1 MKQSSI
7 SYANAKFA
15 SAAGSCDWSHLKS
28 LVVSVSL
35 LFSSSVVA
43 DELGNILSDNKE
55 LLFDYDFKSNE
66 LESDM
71 LSKSW
76 INPVRLQYSKKYST
90 QFTDRTSR
98 TGSFSIIIDQP
109 IFRSGGIYYA
119 IKYSQALRD
128 ANEAELRF
136 QKRQMIGDA
145 VSILFNLKK
154 NRLEQEKMRY
164 LVKNDKID
172 IRQKR
177 DSYDAG
183 ILDSSFLDQAIL
195 KKSQDE
201 ATLLE
206 LELIRLELKQ
216 RFSLLSDKN
225 PNSLR
230 LPVLKMISKKHYKE
244 QNLELKKDRLRAEQS
259 AYNANVTT
267 AKYLPT
273 ISLQGQ
279 YIDGDL
285 NPIYGSSGMEEKYY
299 NYGFTVS
306 MPLDINSLTDI
317 EASKVAKLR
326 AATQVLDRKD
336 QVNEEYKWIHNSLN
350 ILDKKIVLAQKDEK
364 VYNNLFRLT
373 KNLAQAG
380 EKTSLD
386 ADIMQN
392 SLQIRKLD
400 QKIYKIDKQVQL
412 LKLYIRVENVL

>member
-1 MKQSSI
+1 MK
-7 SYANAKFA
+7 
-15 SAAGSCDWSHLKS
+15 GSNVLKKLLVLCS
-28 LVVSVSL
+28 LFIVSGVL
-35 LFSSSVVA
+35 QA
-43 DELGNILSDNKE
+43 DELKNILSKNKE
-55 LLFDYDFKSNE
+55 LLFDYDFKSND

-76 INPVRLQYSKKYST
+76 INPVTLRYKKSYST
-90 QFTDRTSR
+90 QFTDRTMK
-98 TGSFSIIIDQP
+98 TGNYSIIIDQP

-119 IKYSQALRD
+119 IKYSQALHD
-128 ANEAELRF
+128 ANEADLIFR
-136 QKRQMIGDA
+136 KRQMIGDA

-154 NRLEQEKMRY
+154 NKLEQQKMRY
-164 LVKNDKID
+164 LIKNDKID

-183 ILDSSFLDQAIL
+183 LLDSSFLDQAIL

-201 ATLLE
+201 ARLLE
-206 LELIRLELKQ
+206 YELNLLELKQ

-225 PNSLR
+225 PNALR
-230 LPVLKMISKKHYKE
+230 LPVLKMISKKKYKE
-244 QNLELKKDRLRAEQS
+244 QNLELKKDILRAEQS
-259 AYNANVTT
+259 SYNANVTV

-273 ISLQGQ
+273 VSLQGQ
-279 YIDGDL
+279 YLNGDL
-285 NPIYGSSGMEEKYY
+285 NPLFANPMLREQYY
-299 NYGFTVS
+299 NYGFSVS
-306 MPLDINSLTDI
+306 MPIDINSFTDI

-326 AATQVLDRKD
+326 AATQVLDRKE
-336 QVNEEYKWIHNSLN
+336 QVLEEYQWINNSLR
-350 ILDKKIVLAQKDEK
+350 ILDKKIVLAKKDEK
-364 VYNNLFRLT
+364 IYKSLFRLT
-373 KNLAQAG
+373 KNLAKVG

>member
-1 MKQSSI
+1 MNYVDTKST
-7 SYANAKFA
+7 
-15 SAAGSCDWSHLKS
+15 SAVGSRNILRIVALC
-28 LVVSVSL
+28 SL
-35 LFSSSVVA
+35 LFTSAVQA

-55 LLFDYDFKSNE
+55 LLFDYQFQSND

-76 INPVRLQYSKKYST
+76 INPVRLQYNKRYST
-90 QFTDRTSR
+90 QFRDRTSR
-98 TGSFSIIIDQP
+98 TGSYSIMIDQP

-128 ANEAELRF
+128 ANEADLIL

-154 NRLEQEKMRY
+154 NRLEQQKMKY
-164 LVKNDKID
+164 LIKNDIID
-172 IRQKR
+172 IHQKR
-177 DSYDAG
+177 DSYEAG
-183 ILDSSFLDQAIL
+183 LLDSSFLDQAIL

-206 LELIRLELKQ
+206 LELNLLELKQ
-216 RFSLLSDKN
+216 RFSLLSDKK
-225 PNSLR
+225 PDGLR
-230 LPVLKMISKKHYKE
+230 LPVLKMMSKREYSE
-244 QNLELKKDRLRAEQS
+244 ENLELKKDRLRAEQS

-273 ISLQGQ
+273 VSLQGQ
-279 YIDGDL
+279 YINGDL
-285 NPIYGSSGMEEKYY
+285 NPLYANPMLEEQYY

-317 EASKVAKLR
+317 EASKVEKLR
-326 AATQVLDRKD
+326 AAVQVLDRKD
-336 QVNEEYKWIHNSLN
+336 QVVEEYEWIHNSLN

-364 VYNNLFRLT
+364 VYKSLFLLT
-373 KNLAQAG
+373 ENLAQAG

>member
-1 MKQSSI
+1 MKGL
-7 SYANAKFA
+7 NV
-15 SAAGSCDWSHLKS
+15 LKKL
-28 LVVSVSL
+28 LVLCSL
-35 LFSSSVVA
+35 LFSSSVYA
-43 DELGNILSDNKE
+43 DELSNILSDNKE

-76 INPVRLQYSKKYST
+76 INPVTLKYNKRYST

-98 TGSFSIIIDQP
+98 TGSYSVTIDQP

-119 IKYSQALRD
+119 IKYSQALRN
-128 ANEAELRF
+128 ANEADLKL
-136 QKRQMIGDA
+136 QKRIMIGDA

-154 NRLEQEKMRY
+154 NRLEQEKMKY
-164 LVKNDKID
+164 LIKNDTID
-172 IRQKR
+172 IHQKR

-183 ILDSSFLDQAIL
+183 LLDSSFLDQAIL

-206 LELIRLELKQ
+206 LELNLLELKQ
-216 RFSLLSDKN
+216 RFSLLSDKH

-230 LPVLKMISKKHYKE
+230 LPVLKLMSKRKYSE
-244 QNLELKKDRLRAEQS
+244 QNLELKKDKLRAEQS

-273 ISLQGQ
+273 VSLQGQ

-285 NPIYGSSGMEEKYY
+285 NPLYANPMLEERYY
-299 NYGFTVS
+299 NYGFSVS
-306 MPLDINSLTDI
+306 MPIDINSLTDI
-317 EASKVAKLR
+317 EASKVEKLR
-326 AATQVLDRKD
+326 AAVQVLDRKET
-336 QVNEEYKWIHNSLN
+336 VSEEYEWIHNSLN

-364 VYNNLFRLT
+364 VYQSLFRLT

-392 SLQIRKLD
+392 SLQIRRLD

>member
-1 MKQSSI
+1 MK
-7 SYANAKFA
+7 
-15 SAAGSCDWSHLKS
+15 GSNVLKKL
-28 LVVSVSL
+28 LVVCSL
-35 LFSSSVVA
+35 LFSSSVYA
-43 DELGNILSDNKE
+43 DELGSILSKNKE
-55 LLFDYDFKSNE
+55 SLFDYDFKSND
-66 LESDM
+66 LEADM

-76 INPVRLQYSKKYST
+76 VNPVTLRYKKNYST
-90 QFTDRTSR
+90 QFTDRTIK
-98 TGSFSIIIDQP
+98 TGNYSIIIDQP

-119 IKYSQALRD
+119 IKYSQALHD
-128 ANEAELRF
+128 ANEADLVFR
-136 QKRQMIGDA
+136 KRQMIGDA

-154 NRLEQEKMRY
+154 NKLEQKKMK
-164 LVKNDKID
+164 LLIKNDKID

-183 ILDSSFLDQAIL
+183 LLDSSFLDQAIL

-206 LELIRLELKQ
+206 LELIHLELKQ

-230 LPVLKMISKKHYKE
+230 LPVLKMMSKKNYKE
-244 QNLELKKDRLRAEQS
+244 QNLELKKDVLRAEQS
-259 AYNANVTT
+259 SYNVNVTR

-273 ISLQGQ
+273 VALQGQ
-279 YIDGDL
+279 YLDGDL
-285 NPIYGSSGMEEKYY
+285 NPLFARPGIEEKYY
-299 NYGFTVS
+299 NYGFSVS
-306 MPLDINSLTDI
+306 MPIDINSLTDI

-326 AATQVLDRKD
+326 AATQVLDRKE
-336 QVNEEYKWIHNSLN
+336 QVLEEYQWIHNSLG
-350 ILDKKIVLAQKDEK
+350 ILNQKIVLAQKDEK
-364 VYNNLFRLT
+364 IYKNLFRLT

>member
-1 MKQSSI
+1 MK
-7 SYANAKFA
+7 
-15 SAAGSCDWSHLKS
+15 GSNVLKKLLVLCS
-28 LVVSVSL
+28 LFIVSGVL
-35 LFSSSVVA
+35 QA
-43 DELGNILSDNKE
+43 DKLKNILSKNKE
-55 LLFDYDFKSNE
+55 LLFDYDFKSND

-76 INPVRLQYSKKYST
+76 INPVTLRYKKSYST
-90 QFTDRTSR
+90 QFTDRTMK
-98 TGSFSIIIDQP
+98 TGNYSIIIDQP

-119 IKYSQALRD
+119 IKYSQALHD
-128 ANEAELRF
+128 ANEADLIFR
-136 QKRQMIGDA
+136 KRQMIGDA

-154 NRLEQEKMRY
+154 NKLEQQKMRY
-164 LVKNDKID
+164 LIKNDKID

-183 ILDSSFLDQAIL
+183 LLDSSFLDQAIL

-201 ATLLE
+201 ARLLE
-206 LELIRLELKQ
+206 YELNLLELKQ

-225 PNSLR
+225 PNALR
-230 LPVLKMISKKHYKE
+230 LPVLKMISKKKYKE
-244 QNLELKKDRLRAEQS
+244 QNLELKKDILRAEQS
-259 AYNANVTT
+259 SYNANVTV

-273 ISLQGQ
+273 VSLQGQ
-279 YIDGDL
+279 YLNGDL
-285 NPIYGSSGMEEKYY
+285 NPLFANPMLREQYY
-299 NYGFTVS
+299 NYGFSVS
-306 MPLDINSLTDI
+306 MPIDINSFTDI

-326 AATQVLDRKD
+326 AATQVLDRKE
-336 QVNEEYKWIHNSLN
+336 QVLEEYQWINNSLR
-350 ILDKKIVLAQKDEK
+350 ILDKKIVLAKKDEK
-364 VYNNLFRLT
+364 IYKSLFRLT
-373 KNLAQAG
+373 KNLAKVG

>member
-1 MKQSSI
+1 MK
-7 SYANAKFA
+7 
-15 SAAGSCDWSHLKS
+15 GSNVLKKLLVLCS
-28 LVVSVSL
+28 LFVL
-35 LFSSSVVA
+35 SSVLQA
-43 DELGNILSDNKE
+43 DELGKILSKNKE
-55 LLFDYDFKSNE
+55 LLFDYDFKSND

-76 INPVRLQYSKKYST
+76 INPLTLRYKKNYST
-90 QFTDRTSR
+90 QFTDRTIK
-98 TGSFSIIIDQP
+98 TGNYSVSIDQP

-119 IKYSQALRD
+119 IKYSQALHD
-128 ANEAELRF
+128 ANEAGLIL

-154 NRLEQEKMRY
+154 NKLEQQKMRY
-164 LVKNDKID
+164 LIKNDKID

-177 DSYDAG
+177 DSYNAG
-183 ILDSSFLDQAIL
+183 LLDSSFLDQAIL

-201 ATLLE
+201 AKLLE
-206 LELIRLELKQ
+206 YELNLLELKQ

-230 LPVLKMISKKHYKE
+230 LPVLKMISKKNYKE
-244 QNLELKKDRLRAEQS
+244 QNLELKKDILRAEQS
-259 AYNANVTT
+259 SYNADVTV

-273 ISLQGQ
+273 VSLQGQ
-279 YIDGDL
+279 YLDGDL
-285 NPIYGSSGMEEKYY
+285 NPLYERSRMEEKYY
-299 NYGFTVS
+299 NYGFSVS
-306 MPLDINSLTDI
+306 MPIDINSLTDI
-317 EASKVAKLR
+317 EASKVKRLR
-326 AATQVLDRKD
+326 AATQVLDRKE
-336 QVNEEYKWIHNSLN
+336 QVTQEYKWIHNSLN

-364 VYNNLFRLT
+364 VYKSLFRLT
-373 KNLAQAG
+373 KNLAEAG